1 MSAID
6 VATNDAPPQ
15 AGRKEWVGLAVL
27 ALACLLYVMDLTVLH
42 LAVPEISEDLHPT
55 STELLWIIDVYGFM
69 VAGALV
75 VMGTLGDRI
84 GRRKLL
90 MIGAVCFGLTS
101 ILAAFS
107 NSAEMLIV
115 SRALLGL
122 SGATIAPSTLSLIF
136 HMFPDPKQRGIAI
149 AWWIAAFSAGS
160 VVGPVVGGAM
170 LELFWWGSVFLLALP
185 VMAALLILGP
195 RVLPE
200 YKDPNA
206 GRLDVL
212 SAAMSVVAVLGI
224 VYGIKEIA
232 AHGYSDTANASITVG
247 LLVGVAW
254 AYRQQRLENPMIDV
268 SLFTVRSFNSALT
281 VNFFAIF
288 MMVGYFIFVFQYLQL
303 VLGLSPLEAGL
314 WGLPGAAGFVVTSQM
329 TPRLAHRFT
338 PPQLVGTGL
347 AVAAL
352 GLYVLIGV
360 SADNGDRGLTIA
372 VLGSVIISLGMG
384 PVFGLTTELIVG
396 SAPPEKAGAASGISE
411 TAAELGGALGIAIF
425 GSVGVTMYRNGLD
438 ELPAGVPPEA
448 AADAR
453 DTLGGAVAAAAD
465 LPANLAYALLDIAE
479 HAFVDGMRLSTAIA
493 AVLATFVA
501 GFAFVGLKP
510 AAQAAVEHGH
520 LVPPSEPGESGES
533 RETEPVSPAP
543 AVAEGDLSQTKVNV

>member
-1 MSAID
+1 ML
-6 VATNDAPPQ
+6 ATDAVSEGIPAQ
-15 AGRKEWVGLAVL
+15 AGRKEWIGLAVL
-27 ALACLLYVMDLTVLH
+27 SLACLLYVMDLTVLH
-42 LAVPEISEDLHPT
+42 LAVPEISEDLNPT
-55 STELLWIIDVYGFM
+55 STQLLWIIDVYGFM

-84 GRRKLL
+84 GRRRLL
-90 MIGAVCFGLTS
+90 MIGAVAFGLTS

-149 AWWIAAFSAGS
+149 AWWIGAFSAGS

-185 VMAALLILGP
+185 VMVALLVLGP
-195 RVLPE
+195 KVLPE
-200 YKDPNA
+200 YKDSNA
-206 GRLDVL
+206 GRLDL
-212 SAAMSVVAVLGI
+212 ISAALSVVAVLGV
-224 VYGIKEIA
+224 VYGIKDIA
-232 AHGYSDTANASITVG
+232 AHGLSDVATGSITLG

-254 AYRQQRLENPMIDV
+254 VYRQQKLTHPMIDV
-268 SLFTVRSFNSALT
+268 SLFAVRSFNSALM

-288 MMVGYFIFVFQYLQL
+288 VMIGYFIFVFQYLQL

-314 WGLPGAAGFVVTSQM
+314 WGLPGAAGFVATSQM
-329 TPRLAHRFT
+329 TPRLAHAIA
-338 PPQLVGTGL
+338 PPKLVGTGL
-347 AVAAL
+347 AVAAA
-352 GLYVLIGV
+352 GLFVLIGV
-360 SADNGDRGLTIA
+360 GADSGNQGLAIA
-372 VLGSVIISLGMG
+372 VLGSIIISLGMG

-425 GSVGVTMYRNGLD
+425 GSIGVSMYRDGLED
-438 ELPAGVPPEA
+438 MPAGVTPAA

-453 DTLGGAVAAAAD
+453 DTLGGAVSAAAD
-465 LPANLAYALLDIAE
+465 LPADVAFALLNMAD

-493 AVLATFVA
+493 AVLASFVA
-501 GFAFVGLKP
+501 AFAFVGLKP
-510 AAQAAVEHGH
+510 AAA
-520 LVPPSEPGESGES
+520 
-533 RETEPVSPAP
+533 
-543 AVAEGDLSQTKVNV
+543 AVAEHHGLGPELDTLPGLDVAGGSVADGDVADGDVPEAKVNV

>member
-1 MSAID
+1 MQ
-6 VATNDAPPQ
+6 TLDAGNGAAPAQ

-27 ALACLLYVMDLTVLH
+27 SLACLLYVMDLTVLH
-42 LAVPEISEDLHPT
+42 LAVPEISEDLNPT
-55 STELLWIIDVYGFM
+55 STQLLWIIDVYGFM
-69 VAGALV
+69 VAGSLI

-90 MIGAVCFGLTS
+90 MIGACLFGLTS

-107 NSAEMLIV
+107 TSAEMLII

-122 SGATIAPSTLSLIF
+122 AGATIAPSTLSLIF

-170 LELFWWGSVFLLALP
+170 LEFFWWGSVFLLALP
-185 VMAALLILGP
+185 VMGALLLFGP
-195 RVLPE
+195 KLLPE
-200 YKDPNA
+200 YKDENA
-206 GRLDVL
+206 GKLDL
-212 SAAMSVVAVLGI
+212 ISAAMSVVAVLGV
-224 VYGIKEIA
+224 VYGIKDIA
-232 AHGYSDTANASITVG
+232 ADGITDTATASITVG

-254 AYRQQRLENPMIDV
+254 VYRQQRLTHPMIDV
-268 SLFTVRSFNSALT
+268 SLFKVRSFNGALM

-288 MMVGYFIFVFQYLQL
+288 VMIGYFIFVFQFLQL

-314 WGLPGAAGFVVTSQM
+314 WGLPGAAGFVLTSQM
-329 TPRLAHRFT
+329 TPRLAHKIA
-338 PPQLVGTGL
+338 PPKLVGGGL
-347 AVAAL
+347 SVAAA
-352 GLYVLIGV
+352 GLFVLIGV
-360 SADNGDRGLTIA
+360 SADGGDTSLTIA
-372 VLGSVIISLGMG
+372 VIGSVIISLGMG

-425 GSVGVTMYRNGLD
+425 GSIGVSLYRDGLD
-438 ELPAGVPPEA
+438 HLPAGVTPEA

-453 DTLGGAVAAAAD
+453 DTLGGAVTAAED
-465 LPANLAYALLDIAE
+465 LPADVGNALLDLAN

-493 AVLATFVA
+493 AVLATVVA
-501 GFAFVGLKP
+501 IFAFQGLKP
-510 AAQAAVEHGH
+510 AAAAVAAHH
-520 LVPPSEPGESGES
+520 SEEPDGGPDHNDAP
-533 RETEPVSPAP
+533 ETMVADGDVSEAR
-543 AVAEGDLSQTKVNV
+543 VNV

>member
-42 LAVPEISEDLHPT
+42 LAVPEISEDLNPT

-160 VVGPVVGGAM
+160 VVGPVVGGTM
-170 LELFWWGSVFLLALP
+170 LEFFWWGSVFLLALP
-185 VMAALLILGP
+185 VMGALLVLGP

-212 SAAMSVVAVLGI
+212 SAAMSVVAVLGV

-232 AHGYSDTANASITVG
+232 AHGYSDTANVSITVG

-254 AYRQQRLENPMIDV
+254 VYRQQRLENPMIDV
-268 SLFTVRSFNSALT
+268 SLFAVRSFNSALT

-329 TPRLAHRFT
+329 TPRLAHRVT

-360 SADNGDRGLTIA
+360 SADNGDRGLAIA
-372 VLGSVIISLGMG
+372 VIGSVIISLGMG

-425 GSVGVTMYRNGLD
+425 GSVGVTMYRDGLD
-438 ELPAGVPPEA
+438 EMPAGVPPEA

-465 LPANLAYALLDIAE
+465 LPANVAFALLDMAD

-501 GFAFVGLKP
+501 GFAFFGLKP

-520 LVPPSEPGESGES
+520 LVPPAEPE
-533 RETEPVSPAP
+533 ETVPD
-543 AVAEGDLSQTKVNV
+543 VADRDLSQTKVNV

>member
-1 MSAID
+1 MLAID
-6 VATNDAPPQ
+6 AGNGAAPPL
-15 AGRKEWVGLAVL
+15 AGRKEWIGLAVL
-27 ALACLLYVMDLTVLH
+27 SLACLLYVMDLTVLH
-42 LAVPEISEDLHPT
+42 LAVPEISEDLNPT
-55 STELLWIIDVYGFM
+55 STQLLWIIDVYGFM
-69 VAGALV
+69 VAGGLV

-90 MIGAVCFGLTS
+90 MIGAVAFGLTS

-107 NSAEMLIV
+107 TSPEMLIV

-185 VMAALLILGP
+185 VMAALVILGP
-195 RVLPE
+195 SLLPE
-200 YKDPNA
+200 YKDENA
-206 GRLDVL
+206 GRLDIL
-212 SAAMSVVAVLGI
+212 SAAMSVVAVLGV

-232 AHGYSDTANASITVG
+232 VHGISDTATASITVG
-247 LLVGVAW
+247 LLVAVTW
-254 AYRQQRLENPMIDV
+254 VYRQQRLPNPMIDV
-268 SLFTVRSFNSALT
+268 SLFTVRSFNSALM

-329 TPRLAHRFT
+329 APRLAHKVS
-338 PPQLVGTGL
+338 PPHLVGAGL
-347 AVAAL
+347 AVAAA

-360 SADNGDRGLTIA
+360 GADSGNQGLAI
-372 VLGSVIISLGMG
+372 VVIGSVIISLGMG

-425 GSVGVTMYRNGLD
+425 GSIGVSMYRNGLD
-438 ELPAGVPPEA
+438 EMPAGVPPAA

-453 DTLGGAVAAAAD
+453 DTLGGAVSAAAD
-465 LPANLAYALLDIAE
+465 LPADVAFALLNMAD

-501 GFAFVGLKP
+501 GFAYYGLQP
-510 AAQAAVEHGH
+510 AAAAAVEHGV
-520 LVPPSEPGESGES
+520 LPPGMAPEPD
-533 RETEPVSPAP
+533 
-543 AVAEGDLSQTKVNV
+543 VAEGDVAVTRAAVEESLTQL